1 MAEAK
6 PSRMTRAEFIETFGR
21 VFEHSAWVAERTW
34 EMGQDALWD
43 TADGLHRAMA
53 AAVDLASD
61 DDKLALLCAH
71 PDLAGRLA
79 LAGDLTRESAREQS
93 SAGLD
98 QCTPEELERF
108 TRLND
113 AYRTRFGFPFIMA
126 VRGANRA
133 DILAAFE
140 RRLQN
145 SRDDELATTLAEVK
159 KIALLRLRDLLP

>member
-98 QCTPEELERF
+98 QCTPEELERSF
-108 TRLND
+108 PGLVAAGRMKFVPYTRTISSRQLIE
-113 AYRTRFGFPFIMA
+113 RI
-126 VRGANRA
+126 ANR
-133 DILAAFE
+133 LRE
-140 RRLQN
+140 G
-145 SRDDELATTLAEVK
+145 TLRVK
-159 KIALLRLRDLLP
+159 L